1 MNWKKHKIATKK
13 FNFRKLL
20 VEKSNEMRVAKKNQM
35 KKKNTNKHTE
45 KNILKYVS
53 LYN

>member
-1 MNWKKHKIATKK
+1 MNWKKQKIATKK

-20 VEKSNEMRVAKKNQM
+20 VEKSNEMRVAKKSNEE
-35 KKKNTNKHTE
+35 KNTNNHTE